1 MSFGVIKTG
10 CQVDPNHHV
19 GGAVLFGL
27 VFGLEF
33 TRRLKGQGS
42 HRREQMR
49 KQKQKSG
56 EAGQD
61 GLHINAFFRRV

>member
-1 MSFGVIKTG
+1 
-10 CQVDPNHHV
+10 
-19 GGAVLFGL
+19 VLFGL

-42 HRREQMR
+42 HRRQQKR

-61 GLHINAFFRRV
+61 GLHRNAFFG